1 VPPPSTPW
9 RGVCAPTR
17 VMSQNATAC
26 AWMQRSAEPGE
37 RLPPDALSD
46 CPCSCRRVGR
56 PAARSGERHAC
67 GANAL
72 QPELENGTPGDER
85 DLPPDAF
92 NRSSGARGR
101 EEYQLQSQ
109 QRHAR
114 SRGVRGDQHLSI
126 RSAANAAQAQAEVTG
141 LRTGARV
148 WRGGVAFP

>member
-1 VPPPSTPW
+1 MQLQTRGAASSTQW
-9 RGVCAPTR
+9 R
-17 VMSQNATAC
+17 
-26 AWMQRSAEPGE
+26 
-37 RLPPDALSD
+37 
-46 CPCSCRRVGR
+46 
-56 PAARSGERHAC
+56 AC

-72 QPELENGTPGDER
+72 HLPELEKGDPGDER

>member
-1 VPPPSTPW
+1 MQLQTRGAASSTQW
-9 RGVCAPTR
+9 R
-17 VMSQNATAC
+17 
-26 AWMQRSAEPGE
+26 
-37 RLPPDALSD
+37 
-46 CPCSCRRVGR
+46 
-56 PAARSGERHAC
+56 AC

-72 QPELENGTPGDER
+72 HLPELENGTPGDER